1 MSSKII
7 IILISLIKQSLLKTP
22 IFVFSFFENGLTSP
36 NNLNEKMKDIFN
48 QKWENKNKLTSIGRR
63 MQYILGYNNYKKYIE
78 NNSFLSLKFNPF
90 EIYVLSKK
98 NNKNIESVECHLQGF
113 YPLNN
118 LFSEKIYLNQQKKSN
133 PPINISKSL
142 NLEIKKLNNL
152 NSPLPEFMNIIP
164 YHIFYNFDYEN
175 KFIECNEKI
184 NKIKE
189 KNLENNNIKNLVFE
203 FNLYYKN
210 SFNKLL
216 KEKGEYSFIYIIKIC
231 DNFIIDL
238 NYGIDLSFIEKYGI
252 NKNNFSNFCEKV
264 NNIKYNDYYFGDEKN
279 EINKVEISPLFN
291 EILIYLKNKIN
302 NLENE
307 NLKKFIL
314 FSGDEFTISGIEIFI
329 NKVFNNNIFINP
341 IFASN
346 IYFEVYKK
354 ENNNSLNYENYEVK
368 YIINDKLINTFNLN
382 EFIEN
387 IENNI
392 WKEEEIFNFCEIKIK
407 KIEFDSYSKLKNIIW
422 ILIIIILLLTISI
435 IVLYVKI
442 KKRKPDRLTKLI
454 HED

>member
-210 SFNKLL
+210 NFNKLL

-279 EINKVEISPLFN
+279 EINKVEISSLLN
-291 EILIYLKNKIN
+291 EILIYLKNKMN

-368 YIINDKLINTFNLN
+368 YIINDKLISTFNLN

>member
-210 SFNKLL
+210 NFNKLL

-454 HED
+454 HEE

>member
-90 EIYVLSKK
+90 EIYVLSK
-98 NNKNIESVECHLQGF
+98 NNNNNIESVECHLQGF

-210 SFNKLL
+210 NFNKLL

-279 EINKVEISPLFN
+279 EINKVEISSLLN

-368 YIINDKLINTFNLN
+368 YIINDKLISTFNLN

>member
-210 SFNKLL
+210 NFNKLL

>member
-264 NNIKYNDYYFGDEKN
+264 NNVKYNDYYFGDEKN
-279 EINKVEISPLFN
+279 EINKVEISSLLN

-368 YIINDKLINTFNLN
+368 YIINDKLISTFNLN

-454 HED
+454 HEE

>member
-279 EINKVEISPLFN
+279 EINKVEISSLLN

-368 YIINDKLINTFNLN
+368 YIINDKLISTFNLN

-392 WKEEEIFNFCEIKIK
+392 WKEEEILNFCEIKIK

>member
-210 SFNKLL
+210 NFNKLL

-264 NNIKYNDYYFGDEKN
+264 NNVKYNDYYFGDEKN
-279 EINKVEISPLFN
+279 EINKVEISSLLN

-368 YIINDKLINTFNLN
+368 YIINDKLISTFNLN

>member
-454 HED
+454 HEE

>member
-368 YIINDKLINTFNLN
+368 YIINDKLISTFNLN

-454 HED
+454 HEE

>member
-279 EINKVEISPLFN
+279 EINKVEISSLLN

-368 YIINDKLINTFNLN
+368 YIINDKLISTFNLN

>member
-210 SFNKLL
+210 NFNKLL

-368 YIINDKLINTFNLN
+368 YIINDKLISTFNLN

-454 HED
+454 HEE

>member
-210 SFNKLL
+210 NFNKLL

-279 EINKVEISPLFN
+279 EINKVEISPLLN

-307 NLKKFIL
+307 NVKKFIL

-346 IYFEVYKK
+346 IYCEVYKK

-368 YIINDKLINTFNLN
+368 YIINDKLIRTFNLN

-392 WKEEEIFNFCEIKIK
+392 WKEEEILNFCEIKIK

>member
-152 NSPLPEFMNIIP
+152 NSPLPEFINIIP

-454 HED
+454 HEE

>member
-152 NSPLPEFMNIIP
+152 NSPLPEFINIIP

-210 SFNKLL
+210 NFNKLL

-368 YIINDKLINTFNLN
+368 YIINDKLISTFNLN

-454 HED
+454 HEE

>member
-210 SFNKLL
+210 NFNKLL

-368 YIINDKLINTFNLN
+368 YIINDKLISTFNLN

-442 KKRKPDRLTKLI
+442 KKRLTKLI

>member
-210 SFNKLL
+210 NFNKLL

-264 NNIKYNDYYFGDEKN
+264 NNVKYNDYYFGDEKN

-368 YIINDKLINTFNLN
+368 YIINDKLISTFNLN

>member
-90 EIYVLSKK
+90 EIYVLSK
-98 NNKNIESVECHLQGF
+98 NNNNNIESVECHLQGF

-152 NSPLPEFMNIIP
+152 NSPLPEFINIIP

-210 SFNKLL
+210 NFNKLL

-454 HED
+454 HEE

>member
-368 YIINDKLINTFNLN
+368 YIINDKLISTFNLN

>member
-210 SFNKLL
+210 NFNKLL

-368 YIINDKLINTFNLN
+368 YIINDKLISTFNLN

>member
-210 SFNKLL
+210 NFNKLL

-264 NNIKYNDYYFGDEKN
+264 NNVKYNDYYFGDEKN
-279 EINKVEISPLFN
+279 EINKVEISSLLN

-368 YIINDKLINTFNLN
+368 YIINDKLISTFNLN

-392 WKEEEIFNFCEIKIK
+392 WKEEEIFNFFEIKIK

>member
-152 NSPLPEFMNIIP
+152 NSPLPEFINIIP

-210 SFNKLL
+210 NFNKLL
-216 KEKGEYSFIYIIKIC
+216 KEKGV
-231 DNFIIDL
+231 L
-238 NYGIDLSFIEKYGI
+238 
-252 NKNNFSNFCEKV
+252 
-264 NNIKYNDYYFGDEKN
+264 
-279 EINKVEISPLFN
+279 
-291 EILIYLKNKIN
+291 
-302 NLENE
+302 
-307 NLKKFIL
+307 FIL
-314 FSGDEFTISGIEIFI
+314 
-329 NKVFNNNIFINP
+329 
-341 IFASN
+341 
-346 IYFEVYKK
+346 
-354 ENNNSLNYENYEVK
+354 
-368 YIINDKLINTFNLN
+368 
-382 EFIEN
+382 
-387 IENNI
+387 
-392 WKEEEIFNFCEIKIK
+392 
-407 KIEFDSYSKLKNIIW
+407 LKFV
-422 ILIIIILLLTISI
+422 IILLLI
-435 IVLYVKI
+435 
-442 KKRKPDRLTKLI
+442 
-454 HED
+454 

>member
-90 EIYVLSKK
+90 EIYVLSK
-98 NNKNIESVECHLQGF
+98 NNNNNIESVECHLQGF

-142 NLEIKKLNNL
+142 NLEIQKLNNL

-231 DNFIIDL
+231 DNFVIDL

-264 NNIKYNDYYFGDEKN
+264 NNVKYNHYYFGDEKN
-279 EINKVEISPLFN
+279 EINKVEISPLLN
-291 EILIYLKNKIN
+291 EILIYLKNKMN

-314 FSGDEFTISGIEIFI
+314 FSGDDFTISGIEIFI

-368 YIINDKLINTFNLN
+368 YIINDKLIRTFNLN

-392 WKEEEIFNFCEIKIK
+392 WKEEEILNFCEIKIK